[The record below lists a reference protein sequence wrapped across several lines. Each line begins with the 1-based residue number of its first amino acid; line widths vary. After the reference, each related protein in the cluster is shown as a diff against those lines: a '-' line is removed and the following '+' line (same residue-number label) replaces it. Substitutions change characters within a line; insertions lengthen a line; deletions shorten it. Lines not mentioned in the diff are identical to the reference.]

1 MSPLCHDS
9 LTCHARAS
17 PVCRSCNL
25 FCRRRCGDLAATILG
40 SVAEMRRD
48 VTDMTANHCVCV
60 CVCVCHC
67 QRHDDKRSDYANAA
81 AESPPPDR
89 AVVAY
94 LAGRKLTATAKRRQD
109 KTVGRFASEL
119 DRVSLLGRLL
129 SPCKLLPLSAK
140 SHLRTYN
147 QMYRTHLSVLKTSHN
162 GVDNSLSQSVSLS
175 LSLSLCRCI
184 CVTAQE

>member
-1 MSPLCHDS
+1 
-9 LTCHARAS
+9 
-17 PVCRSCNL
+17 
-25 FCRRRCGDLAATILG
+25 
-40 SVAEMRRD
+40 
-48 VTDMTANHCVCV
+48 
-60 CVCVCHC
+60 VCVCHC

-175 LSLSLCRCI
+175 LSLSVGVSVSLHKNNRRTCEQISTKFSRSTDS
-184 CVTAQE
+184 VARAKSLNFEHPSTAMNSGKELILQLML